1 MLDDFLTRALLAGL
15 ATACLTG
22 PIGCFIIWRRMSFFG
37 DTLSH
42 SALLG
47 VGLGIYLSFNQTLSV
62 FLVALGISASLQWMR
77 RKSSLSSDTS
87 LGILSHGALALGLLL
102 LSALPPSQIDI
113 SSVFFGDIL
122 ATSRED
128 VYFMIGGL
136 ILGLI
141 VMRLIWQPL
150 LVATVNQDI
159 ATAEGVGLKFA
170 EFTFTLLLTM
180 VIAFSFKIVGVL
192 LISALLVIPAAAARQ
207 IASAPEAAA
216 IIASLMGC
224 CAVTAG
230 LASSLY
236 ADLPSGPAIVAIAL
250 ILFILTLCYRLVPF
264 HRILKN
270 DR

>member
-1 MLDDFLTRALLAGL
+1 MLDDFLTRALIAGL

-62 FLVALGISASLQWMR
+62 FLVALAISASLQWMR
-77 RKSSLSSDTS
+77 RKSTLSSDTS
-87 LGILSHGALALGLLL
+87 LGILSHGALALGLLM
-102 LSALPPSQIDI
+102 LSILPPSQIDI

-122 ATSRED
+122 ATSRQD
-128 VYFMIGGL
+128 VYFMTGGL
-136 ILGLI
+136 VLGLI

-192 LISALLVIPAAAARQ
+192 LISALLVIPAAAASQ
-207 IASAPEAAA
+207 MASAPEKAA
-216 IIASLMGC
+216 ITASLIGC
-224 CAVTAG
+224 LAVSGG
-230 LASSLY
+230 LSSSLY
-236 ADLPSGPAIVAIAL
+236 ADLPSGPAIVVIAL
-250 ILFILTLCYRLVPF
+250 GIFILTLLYRLLPF
-264 HRILKN
+264 QRLHQK
-270 DR
+270 